1 MKNLKLV
8 TLVLAISISSI
19 SFAAPTKTDD
29 PKSEL
34 REQIIDLL
42 GDPDVAFS
50 DNAVEAEV
58 VFTLN
63 DQSEIVIV
71 SVNCENEFL
80 DGYVKRKLNYKKV
93 QVSALNVGEIYHMPL
108 TIVHHKYIVKTN
120 LFKRSANI
128 P

>member
-1 MKNLKLV
+1 MKNFKLIA
-8 TLVLAISISSI
+8 LVLVISISSL
-19 SFAAPTKTDD
+19 SFAVPSKTAD

-42 GDPDVAFS
+42 EDPDVAFS
-50 DNAVEAEV
+50 DNALEAEV

-93 QVSALNVGEIYHMPL
+93 KVSTLNEGKIYRLPL
-108 TIVHHKYIVKTN
+108 TIVPHK
-120 LFKRSANI
+120 
-128 P
+128 